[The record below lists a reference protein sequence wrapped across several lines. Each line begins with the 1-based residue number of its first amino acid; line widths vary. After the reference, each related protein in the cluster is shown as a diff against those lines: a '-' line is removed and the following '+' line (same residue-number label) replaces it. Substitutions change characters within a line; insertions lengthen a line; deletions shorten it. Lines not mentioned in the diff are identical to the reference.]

1 MYFQISLRLL
11 GQCIH
16 DATHPTIHGDV
27 LCSVLLRLLLRG
39 RHGDHGND
47 TRLLV
52 FLPRTALAR
61 PIAEE
66 DLLAAT
72 ALVQRVRSPTRKARA
87 CAAARSAR
95 SAYRSGLLCFQGL
108 GENVDDARPGKI
120 VPSALHGVAPLE
132 EFGHPLGIFRMRG
145 HEYTFGNNVW

>member
-1 MYFQISLRLL
+1 MYFIFSLRWVLTPL
-11 GQCIH
+11 NDSVGQCIQ
-16 DATHPTIHGDV
+16 DATHHLLYTEM

-39 RHGDHGND
+39 RRGDHGND

-72 ALVQRVRSPTRKARA
+72 ALVQRVRGPARKARA
-87 CAAARSAR
+87 CAAARSAHR
-95 SAYRSGLLCFQGL
+95 RIGSDGHSQRRLRGRAVHQRQS
-108 GENVDDARPGKI
+108 R
-120 VPSALHGVAPLE
+120 LHGA
-132 EFGHPLGIFRMRG
+132 R
-145 HEYTFGNNVW
+145 